1 MHEHS
6 LARELWPQLKQIADA
21 RGLGRVRRLEM
32 IVGMLHGVSA
42 EMLVHSFAHAFEG
55 TSFEGAEVLITDRRA
70 GPGVHASQRL
80 PAHHRP
86 RLGTADC
93 ADGRGRR
100 RRQKVQGRREKR
112 GGRLLPASLGARRAG
127 G

>member
-32 IVGMLHGVSA
+32 IVGMLHGASA

-55 TSFEGAEVLITDRRA
+55 TSFEGAQVLVTVVE
-70 GPGVHASQRL
+70 PGQEFMPPNASQ
-80 PAHHRP
+80 PTTAH
-86 RLGTADC
+86 GW
-93 ADGRGRR
+93 
-100 RRQKVQGRREKR
+100 E
-112 GGRLLPASLGARRAG
+112 LLIVRMEEGEE
-127 G
+127 